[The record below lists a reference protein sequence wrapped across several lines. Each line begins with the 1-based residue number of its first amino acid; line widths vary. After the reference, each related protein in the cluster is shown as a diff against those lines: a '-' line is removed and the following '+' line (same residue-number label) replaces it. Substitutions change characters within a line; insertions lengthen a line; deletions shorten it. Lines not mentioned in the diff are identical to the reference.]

1 MDAGPRFLF
10 WGRCIFVSFL
20 KLTIAIEGE
29 GLINLLNHDY
39 NNRKSVNYNGE
50 VA

>member
-1 MDAGPRFLF
+1 M
-10 WGRCIFVSFL
+10 FVDVL
-20 KLTIAIEGE
+20 KLMIDVEGG